1 VSEDGKYAAVERELT
16 VLLLRGR
23 AMGREFAEQVHP
35 DLDLATY
42 LTLSQIANT
51 APARAVDLA
60 EFFRV
65 DKAAISRQIRQLE
78 ELGLIERT
86 VDPEN
91 WRARAV
97 RVTPEGERRLRTVLR
112 TRNTRF
118 RKYMS
123 AWAQD
128 DVDELA
134 RLLAMLNDLPVFA
147 NKSLSPL
154 PRPVQVTSAEP
165 G

>member
-1 VSEDGKYAAVERELT
+1 MAGEHGRYAAVERELT

-42 LTLSQIANT
+42 LTLTRIENT
-51 APARAVDLA
+51 APARAADLA

-86 VDPEN
+86 VHPEN

-97 RVTPEGERRLRTVLR
+97 RVTPEGQRRLRQVLR
-112 TRNTRF
+112 TRNARF
-118 RKYMS
+118 RKYIG
-123 AWAQD
+123 AWEQS

-134 RLLAMLNDLPVFA
+134 RLLGMLNDLPVFA
-147 NKSLSPL
+147 DKSLSPL
-154 PRPVQVTSAEP
+154 PTRR